1 MNVLKVIIY
10 FSIFKYPLKK
20 EEIFAFSSKQNIE
33 VVDRELETLLEKKI
47 IFQLGEFYS
56 CKNDHRLVER
66 RLKGNNMAAE
76 VMPKALK
83 SAKLIAAFPFVESV
97 AISGAL
103 SKKYFDKNGDVDFFI
118 ITKAKHLWLSR
129 TLLVLFKKMFL
140 LNSKKYF
147 CVNYFIGSNKLKIQE
162 QNKFTA
168 TELVT
173 LLPIYGKSIFSDF
186 IKTNQW
192 AFQFYPNKT
201 IDFSFIKETRTKPPW
216 SKVLE
221 LLFANALGQRFDK
234 YLKALTIKKWKS
246 KFKHLD
252 KNVFEI
258 AMKSTNDVS
267 KHHPQ
272 DFQSQVIVRLNK
284 QYADK
289 NKTYNLNLSKENA

>member
-20 EEIFAFSSKQNIE
+20 EEIFAFSSKQHIE
-33 VVDRELETLLEKKI
+33 DVEKELQSLLEKKI
-47 IFQLGEFYS
+47 IYKLGDFYS
-56 CKNDHRLVER
+56 DKNDSSLVER
-66 RLKGNNMAAE
+66 RLKGNKMALE

-103 SKKYFDKNGDVDFFI
+103 SKMYFDEEGDVDFFI
-118 ITKAKHLWLSR
+118 ITKPNHLWLSR
-129 TLLVLFKKMFL
+129 TLLVLYKKVFL

-147 CVNYFIGSNKLKIQE
+147 CVNYFVGSSHLKIQE

-192 AFQFYPNKT
+192 AFDFYPNKT
-201 IDFSFIKETRTKPPW
+201 IDFSFIKEARSKPIW
-216 SKVLE
+216 SKSIE
-221 LLFANALGQRFDK
+221 LIFGNTLGERFDK
-234 YLKALTIKKWKS
+234 SLKALTIKKWKS

-252 KNVFEI
+252 KDVFEI

-284 QYADK
+284 QYDDK
-289 NKTYNLNLSKENA
+289 NKAYNLNLSKENA